1 MCRIKGFQDES
12 KIKSFWH
19 GDAYMYFLIIT
30 LLVMIA
36 SVFAAHKTVNRFGLK
51 LGYEPLVLCALAAMA
66 VEFILP
72 SVARHTAG
80 YSLFLFFGIILLS
93 AAAITGVNEKLVVKR
108 LAADEKR
115 IEKAAALPV
124 TESIADAADALA
136 PDRDLPTDEES
147 EYRGKTGQTSPGALE
162 SLVNLNCLDAL
173 LDYAYEKKKKT
184 AYQEALFAFQLALDK
199 YKNDG
204 YAPFITI
211 EIGNIYK
218 NVGFYDEAIIMLGR
232 ALKLQAVSSNCQLRM
247 EFIEMIS
254 YLRIVKTI
262 LLKYNYCRIPFDEIP
277 KSIMLEIEQEFE
289 RCRTQS
295 FAS

>member
-1 MCRIKGFQDES
+1 MN
-12 KIKSFWH
+12 
-19 GDAYMYFLIIT
+19 FLTIT
-30 LLVMIA
+30 LLVMIV
-36 SVFAAHKTVNRFGLK
+36 SVFAAKKVADRFGFK
-51 LGYEPLVLCALAAMA
+51 LGYEPLVLCALAATA
-66 VEFILP
+66 AEFVSP
-72 SVARHTAG
+72 SVARHAAG
-80 YSLFLFFGIILLS
+80 YHLVLFFGIVVSS
-93 AAAITGVNEKLVVKR
+93 AAAIAGVNEKLVAKR
-108 LAADEKR
+108 AAAEEKR
-115 IEKAAALPV
+115 ARAKTARGQAQACAKKP
-124 TESIADAADALA
+124 A
-136 PDRDLPTDEES
+136 PPASAFPRDDDLPTVKELES
-147 EYRGKTGQTSPGALE
+147 RSESDKARPGALE

-232 ALKLQAVSSNCQLRM
+232 ALKLQSVSANRQLRM

-262 LLKYNYCRIPFDEIP
+262 LLKYNYSRIPFDEIP
-277 KSIMLEIEQEFE
+277 RSIMLEIEEEFE

>member
-1 MCRIKGFQDES
+1 MN
-12 KIKSFWH
+12 
-19 GDAYMYFLIIT
+19 FLIIT

-36 SVFAAHKTVNRFGLK
+36 SVFAAHKTVNRFGFK
-51 LGYEPLVLCALAAMA
+51 LGYEPLILCALAAMA

-72 SVARHTAG
+72 AVARHAAD
-80 YSLFLFFGIILLS
+80 YSLFLFFGMILLS
-93 AAAITGVNEKLVVKR
+93 AAAIDGVNEKLVAKR
-108 LAADEKR
+108 AAADEKR
-115 IEKAAALPV
+115 IEKADALAGAESFAAAALPPG
-124 TESIADAADALA
+124 S
-136 PDRDLPTDEES
+136 DLPAAEEPERQS
-147 EYRGKTGQTSPGALE
+147 EAGEIAPGALE

-204 YAPFITI
+204 YAPYITI

-232 ALKLQAVSSNCQLRM
+232 ALNLQTVSSNCQLRM

-277 KSIMLEIEQEFE
+277 KSIIFEIEEEFE
-289 RCRTQS
+289 RCRTRS